1 MPFGKLIL
9 GEYLSAAK
17 DEDGEIMALIGVL
30 MAVLCPF

>member
-17 DEDGEIMALIGVL
+17 DGDGEIMALIGVTL
-30 MAVLCPF
+30 AV